1 MKDEDIIRR
10 SLCAMILVISVFL
23 CSYLALPYFIEK
35 GLLWKMV
42 IKRLK
47 YEEPEFSIAII
58 KIERHHNKDVVYIQT
73 YNRDEEP
80 IIEEKNKNLKQKL
93 LQILKKLQ
101 NTDSP

>member
-58 KIERHHNKDVVYIQT
+58 KIERRNDKDVVYIQT
-73 YNRDEEP
+73 YKRDEEP
-80 IIEEKNKNLKQKL
+80 IIEQKKQEFKTEV
-93 LQILKKLQ
+93 IADFKKVAKH
-101 NTDSP
+101 